1 MAELNEIAAGTM
13 IGFSANKTVAD
24 AKKETANNRV
34 DICKTKELYLN
45 GERVGVTDVEKKF
58 LEENLNTDS
67 TVKASKVITSGGSD
81 IENYVKKNVA
91 GAYKFVGSVGSISE
105 ILAKAGVV
113 GNVYNVR
120 NDFTLESGEF
130 RGSYKAGTNVAV
142 KTAFEEGKG
151 THAALDPLGGIMTD
165 LSNYATKGD
174 LETGLAKKADKAIV
188 LPIQNYV
195 PGGKVEEIA
204 DVFGFDVNTSSDTI
218 AAYLTG
224 DRSFNK
230 LFNAIQS
237 GVKIYGQYHH
247 YLALTELSEVGIAE
261 VCNAKAYDWS
271 GQIGS
276 TQKQTYKAIEMEL
289 EGVNIV
295 IKLSGAKYSAL
306 KSKSLRARIQDLESQ
321 LTLA

>member
-13 IGFSANKTVAD
+13 IGFSANKTVKE
-24 AKKETANNRV
+24 AKEDTATNRV

-45 GERVGVTDVEKKF
+45 GERAGVTDVEKKF
-58 LEENLNTDS
+58 LEENLNPDS
-67 TVKASKVITSGGSD
+67 TVKASKVKTSLGSD
-81 IENYVKKNVA
+81 IETYVKNNVA
-91 GAYKFVGSVGSISE
+91 GAYKFQGSVNSINE
-105 ILAKAGVV
+105 ILAKDCKKGDVF
-113 GNVYNVR
+113 NVR
-120 NDFTLESGEF
+120 VKFVLSGSGEND
-130 RGSYKAGTNVAV
+130 GTYEAGTNVAV
-142 KTAFEEGKG
+142 RENFAAGKG
-151 THAALDPLGGIMTD
+151 SQRLLDPLGGIV
-165 LSNYATKGD
+165 NGYATKKD

-188 LPIQNYV
+188 LPISNYV

-224 DRSFNK
+224 DRSFDK

-306 KSKSLRARIQDLESQ
+306 KSKSLRARIHDLESQ

>member
-13 IGFSANKTVAD
+13 IGFSANKTVKE
-24 AKKETANNRV
+24 AKEDTATNRV

-45 GERVGVTDVEKKF
+45 GERAGVTDVEKKF
-58 LEENLNTDS
+58 LEENLNPDS
-67 TVKASKVITSGGSD
+67 TVKASKVKTSLGSD
-81 IENYVKKNVA
+81 IETYVKNNVA
-91 GAYKFVGSVGSISE
+91 GAYKFQGSVNSINE
-105 ILAKAGVV
+105 ILAKDCKKGDVF
-113 GNVYNVR
+113 NVR
-120 NDFTLESGEF
+120 VKFVLSGSGEND
-130 RGSYKAGTNVAV
+130 GTYEAGTNVAV
-142 KTAFEEGKG
+142 REDFAAGKG
-151 THAALDPLGGIMTD
+151 SQRLLDPLGGIV
-165 LSNYATKGD
+165 NGYATKKD

-188 LPIQNYV
+188 LPISNYV

-224 DRSFNK
+224 DRSFDK

-247 YLALTELSEVGIAE
+247 YLAFTELSEVGIAE

-306 KSKSLRARIQDLESQ
+306 KLKSLRARIQDLESQ

>member
-13 IGFSANKTVAD
+13 IGFSANKTVKE
-24 AKKETANNRV
+24 AKEDTATNRV

-45 GERVGVTDVEKKF
+45 GERAGVTDVEKKF
-58 LEENLNTDS
+58 LEENLNPDS
-67 TVKASKVITSGGSD
+67 TVKASKVKTSLGSD
-81 IENYVKKNVA
+81 IETYVKNNVA
-91 GAYKFVGSVGSISE
+91 GAYKFKGSVNSINE
-105 ILAKAGVV
+105 ILAKDCKKGDVF
-113 GNVYNVR
+113 NVR
-120 NDFTLESGEF
+120 VKFVLSGSGEND
-130 RGSYKAGTNVAV
+130 GTYEAGTNVAV
-142 KTAFEEGKG
+142 REDFAAGKG
-151 THAALDPLGGIMTD
+151 SQRLLDPLGGIV
-165 LSNYATKGD
+165 NGYATKKD

-188 LPIQNYV
+188 LPISNYV

-224 DRSFNK
+224 DRSFDK

-247 YLALTELSEVGIAE
+247 YLAFTELSEVGIAE

-306 KSKSLRARIQDLESQ
+306 KSKSLSARIQDLESQ

>member
-13 IGFSANKTVAD
+13 IGFSANKTVTE
-24 AKKETANNRV
+24 AKKDTATNRV

-45 GERVGVTDVEKKF
+45 GERAGVTDVEKKF
-58 LEENLNTDS
+58 LEENLNSDS
-67 TVKASKVITSGGSD
+67 TVKASKVKTSLGSD
-81 IENYVKKNVA
+81 IETYVKNNVA
-91 GAYKFVGSVGSISE
+91 GAYKFQGSVNSINE
-105 ILAKAGVV
+105 ILAKNCTKGDVF
-113 GNVYNVR
+113 NVR
-120 NDFTLESGEF
+120 TKFALSGSGEND
-130 RGSYKAGTNVAV
+130 GIYEAGTNVAV
-142 KTAFEEGKG
+142 RESFEAGKG
-151 THAALDPLGGIMTD
+151 SQRLLDPLGGII
-165 LSNYATKGD
+165 NGYATKTE

-188 LPIQNYV
+188 LPISNYV

-230 LFNAIQS
+230 LFDAIQS

-306 KSKSLRARIQDLESQ
+306 KSKSLRARIAALEGQ

>member
-13 IGFSANKTVAD
+13 IGFSANKTVKE
-24 AKKETANNRV
+24 AKEDTATNRV

-45 GERVGVTDVEKKF
+45 GERAGVTDVEKKF

-67 TVKASKVITSGGSD
+67 TVKASKVTTSLGSD
-81 IENYVKKNVA
+81 IETYVKNNVE
-91 GAYKFVGSVGSISE
+91 GAYKFQGSVNSINE
-105 ILAKAGVV
+105 ILAKDCKKGDVF
-113 GNVYNVR
+113 NVR
-120 NDFTLESGEF
+120 VKFVLSGSGEND
-130 RGSYKAGTNVAV
+130 GTYEAGTNVAV
-142 KTAFEEGKG
+142 REDFAAGKG
-151 THAALDPLGGIMTD
+151 SQRLLDPLGGIV
-165 LSNYATKGD
+165 NGYATKKD

-188 LPIQNYV
+188 LPISNYV

-230 LFNAIQS
+230 LFDAIQS

-261 VCNAKAYDWS
+261 VCNVKAYDWS

-289 EGVNIV
+289 EDVKIIIQLSAGKYKA
-295 IKLSGAKYSAL
+295 IKTESIS
-306 KSKSLRARIQDLESQ
+306 RRIFNLERQ

>member
-1 MAELNEIAAGTM
+1 MAELNKIVAGTM
-13 IGFSANKTVAD
+13 IGFSANKTVTEAKAD
-24 AKKETANNRV
+24 TATNRV

-45 GERVGVTDVEKKF
+45 GERAGVTDVEKKF

-67 TVKASKVITSGGSD
+67 TVKASKVKTSLGSD
-81 IENYVKKNVA
+81 IETYVKNNVA
-91 GAYKFVGSVGSISE
+91 GAYKFQGSVNSINE
-105 ILAKAGVV
+105 ILAKDCKKGDVF
-113 GNVYNVR
+113 NVR
-120 NDFTLESGEF
+120 VKFALSGSDGNDGIYE
-130 RGSYKAGTNVAV
+130 AGTNVAV
-142 KTAFEEGKG
+142 RENFAANKG
-151 THAALDPLGGIMTD
+151 SKRLLDPLGGIID
-165 LSNYATKGD
+165 GYATETD
-174 LETGLAKKADKAIV
+174 LETGLAEKADKAIV
-188 LPIQNYV
+188 LPISNYL
-195 PGGKVEEIA
+195 PGGNVEEIA

-271 GQIGS
+271 GQIDS
-276 TQKQTYKAIEMEL
+276 TLKQAYKAIEMEL
-289 EGVNIV
+289 EGVHIV

-306 KSKSLRARIQDLESQ
+306 KLKSLSARILDLERQ

>member
-13 IGFSANKTVAD
+13 IGFSANKTVKE
-24 AKKETANNRV
+24 AKEDTATNRV

-45 GERVGVTDVEKKF
+45 GERAGVTDVEKKF
-58 LEENLNTDS
+58 LEENLNPDS
-67 TVKASKVITSGGSD
+67 TVKASKVKTSLGSD
-81 IENYVKKNVA
+81 IETYVKNNVA
-91 GAYKFVGSVGSISE
+91 GAYKFQGSVNSINE
-105 ILAKAGVV
+105 ILAKDCKKGDVF
-113 GNVYNVR
+113 NVR
-120 NDFTLESGEF
+120 VKFVLSGSGEND
-130 RGSYKAGTNVAV
+130 GTYEAGTNVAV
-142 KTAFEEGKG
+142 REDFAAGKG
-151 THAALDPLGGIMTD
+151 LQRLLDPLGGIV
-165 LSNYATKGD
+165 NGYATKKD

-188 LPIQNYV
+188 LPISNYV

-224 DRSFNK
+224 DRSFDK

>member
-13 IGFSANKTVAD
+13 IGFSANKTVKE
-24 AKKETANNRV
+24 AKEDTATNRV

-45 GERVGVTDVEKKF
+45 GERAGVTDVEKKF
-58 LEENLNTDS
+58 LEENLNPDS
-67 TVKASKVITSGGSD
+67 TVKASKVKTSLGSD
-81 IENYVKKNVA
+81 IETYVKNNVA
-91 GAYKFVGSVGSISE
+91 GAYKFQGSVNSINE
-105 ILAKAGVV
+105 ILAKDCKKGDVF
-113 GNVYNVR
+113 NVR
-120 NDFTLESGEF
+120 VKFVLSGSGEND
-130 RGSYKAGTNVAV
+130 GTYEAGTNVAV
-142 KTAFEEGKG
+142 REDFAAGKG
-151 THAALDPLGGIMTD
+151 SQRLLDPLGGIV
-165 LSNYATKGD
+165 NGYATKKD

-188 LPIQNYV
+188 LPISNYV

-224 DRSFNK
+224 DRSFDK

>member
-13 IGFSANKTVAD
+13 IGFSANKTVKE
-24 AKKETANNRV
+24 AKEDTATNRV

-45 GERVGVTDVEKKF
+45 GERAGVTDVEKKF
-58 LEENLNTDS
+58 LEENLNPDS
-67 TVKASKVITSGGSD
+67 TVKASKVKTSLGSD
-81 IENYVKKNVA
+81 IETYVKNNVA
-91 GAYKFVGSVGSISE
+91 GAYKFQGSVNSINE
-105 ILAKAGVV
+105 ILAKDCKKGDVF
-113 GNVYNVR
+113 NVR
-120 NDFTLESGEF
+120 VKFVLSGSGEND
-130 RGSYKAGTNVAV
+130 GTYEAGTNVAV
-142 KTAFEEGKG
+142 REDFAAGKG
-151 THAALDPLGGIMTD
+151 LQRLLDPLGGIV
-165 LSNYATKGD
+165 NGYATKKD

-188 LPIQNYV
+188 LPISNYV

-224 DRSFNK
+224 DRSFDK

-247 YLALTELSEVGIAE
+247 YLAFTELSEVGIAE

-276 TQKQTYKAIEMEL
+276 TQKQTYKAIKMEL

>member
-13 IGFSANKTVAD
+13 IGFSANKTVKE
-24 AKKETANNRV
+24 AKEDTATNRV

-45 GERVGVTDVEKKF
+45 GERAGVTDVEKKF
-58 LEENLNTDS
+58 LEENLNPDS
-67 TVKASKVITSGGSD
+67 TMKASKVKTSLGSD
-81 IENYVKKNVA
+81 IETYVKNNVA
-91 GAYKFVGSVGSISE
+91 GAYKFQGSVNSINE
-105 ILAKAGVV
+105 ILAKDCKKGDVF
-113 GNVYNVR
+113 NVR
-120 NDFTLESGEF
+120 VKFVLSGSGEND
-130 RGSYKAGTNVAV
+130 GTYEAGTNVAV
-142 KTAFEEGKG
+142 REDFAAGKG
-151 THAALDPLGGIMTD
+151 SQRLLDPLGGIV
-165 LSNYATKGD
+165 NGYATKKD

-188 LPIQNYV
+188 LPISNYV

-224 DRSFNK
+224 DRSFDK

-289 EGVNIV
+289 EDVNIV

>member
-13 IGFSANKTVAD
+13 IGFSANKTVTEAKAD
-24 AKKETANNRV
+24 TATNRV

-45 GERVGVTDVEKKF
+45 GERAGVTDVEKKF
-58 LEENLNTDS
+58 LEENLNPDS
-67 TVKASKVITSGGSD
+67 TVKASKVKTSLGSD
-81 IENYVKKNVA
+81 IETYVKNNVA
-91 GAYKFVGSVGSISE
+91 GAYKFQGSVNSINE
-105 ILAKAGVV
+105 ILAKDCKKGDVF
-113 GNVYNVR
+113 NVR
-120 NDFTLESGEF
+120 VKFVLSGSGEND
-130 RGSYKAGTNVAV
+130 GTYEAGTNVAV
-142 KTAFEEGKG
+142 REDFAAGKG
-151 THAALDPLGGIMTD
+151 SKRLLDPLGGIV
-165 LSNYATKGD
+165 NGYATKTD

-188 LPIQNYV
+188 LPISNYV

-306 KSKSLRARIQDLESQ
+306 KSKSLRDRIQDLESQ

>member
-1 MAELNEIAAGTM
+1 MAELNEIAVGTM

-58 LEENLNTDS
+58 LEENLNPDS
-67 TVKASKVITSGGSD
+67 TVKASKVKTSLGSD
-81 IENYVKKNVA
+81 IETYVKNNVA
-91 GAYKFVGSVGSISE
+91 GAYKFQGSVNSINE
-105 ILAKAGVV
+105 ILAKDCKKGDVF
-113 GNVYNVR
+113 NVR
-120 NDFTLESGEF
+120 VKFVLSGSGEND
-130 RGSYKAGTNVAV
+130 GTYEAGTNVAV
-142 KTAFEEGKG
+142 REDFAAGKG
-151 THAALDPLGGIMTD
+151 SQRLLDPLGGIV
-165 LSNYATKGD
+165 NGYATKPD

-188 LPIQNYV
+188 LPISNYV

-224 DRSFNK
+224 DRSFDK

-237 GVKIYGQYHH
+237 GVNIYGQYHH
-247 YLALTELSEVGIAE
+247 YEALVDMSEAGIAE
-261 VCNAKAYDWS
+261 VCNVKAYDWS

-289 EGVNIV
+289 EDVKIIIQLSAGKYKA
-295 IKLSGAKYSAL
+295 IKTESIS
-306 KSKSLRARIQDLESQ
+306 RRIFNLERQ

>member
-13 IGFSANKTVAD
+13 IGFSANKTVKE
-24 AKKETANNRV
+24 AKEDTATNRV

-45 GERVGVTDVEKKF
+45 GERAGVTDVEKKF

-67 TVKASKVITSGGSD
+67 TVKASKVKTSLGID
-81 IENYVKKNVA
+81 IETYVKNNVA
-91 GAYKFVGSVGSISE
+91 GAYKFQGSVNSINE
-105 ILAKAGVV
+105 ILAKDCKKGDVF
-113 GNVYNVR
+113 NVR
-120 NDFTLESGEF
+120 VKFVLSGSGEND
-130 RGSYKAGTNVAV
+130 GTYEAGTNVAV
-142 KTAFEEGKG
+142 REDFAAGKG
-151 THAALDPLGGIMTD
+151 SQRLLDPLGGIV
-165 LSNYATKGD
+165 NGYATKND

-188 LPIQNYV
+188 LPISNYV

-230 LFNAIQS
+230 LFDAIQS

>member
-1 MAELNEIAAGTM
+1 MNEIAVGTM

-58 LEENLNTDS
+58 LEENLNPDS
-67 TVKASKVITSGGSD
+67 TVKASKVKTSLGSD
-81 IENYVKKNVA
+81 IETYVKNNVA
-91 GAYKFVGSVGSISE
+91 GAYKFQGSVNSINE
-105 ILAKAGVV
+105 ILAKDCKKGDVF
-113 GNVYNVR
+113 NVR
-120 NDFTLESGEF
+120 VKFVLSGSGEND
-130 RGSYKAGTNVAV
+130 GTYEAGTNVAV
-142 KTAFEEGKG
+142 REDFAAGKG
-151 THAALDPLGGIMTD
+151 SQRLLDPLGGIV
-165 LSNYATKGD
+165 NGYATKPD

-188 LPIQNYV
+188 LPISNYV

-224 DRSFNK
+224 DRSFDK

-237 GVKIYGQYHH
+237 GVNIYGQYHH
-247 YLALTELSEVGIAE
+247 YEALVDMSEAGIAE
-261 VCNAKAYDWS
+261 VCNVKAYDWS

-289 EGVNIV
+289 EDVKIIIQLSAGKYKA
-295 IKLSGAKYSAL
+295 IKTESIS
-306 KSKSLRARIQDLESQ
+306 RRIFNLERQ

>member
-13 IGFSANKTVAD
+13 IGFSANKTVKE
-24 AKKETANNRV
+24 AKEDTATNRV

-45 GERVGVTDVEKKF
+45 GERAGVTDVEKKF
-58 LEENLNTDS
+58 LEENLNPDS
-67 TVKASKVITSGGSD
+67 TVKASKVKTSLGSD
-81 IENYVKKNVA
+81 IETYVKNNVA
-91 GAYKFVGSVGSISE
+91 GAYKFQGSVNSLNE
-105 ILAKAGVV
+105 ILAKDCKKGDVF
-113 GNVYNVR
+113 NVR
-120 NDFTLESGEF
+120 LKFVLSGSGEND
-130 RGSYKAGTNVAV
+130 GTYEAGTNVAV
-142 KTAFEEGKG
+142 REDFAAGKG
-151 THAALDPLGGIMTD
+151 SQRLLDPLGGIV
-165 LSNYATKGD
+165 NGYATKKD

-188 LPIQNYV
+188 LPISNYV

-224 DRSFNK
+224 DRSFDK

>member
-13 IGFSANKTVAD
+13 IGFSANKTVKE
-24 AKKETANNRV
+24 AKEDTATNRV

-45 GERVGVTDVEKKF
+45 GERAGVTDVEKKF

-67 TVKASKVITSGGSD
+67 TVKASKVKTSLGSD
-81 IENYVKKNVA
+81 IETYVKNNVA
-91 GAYKFVGSVGSISE
+91 GAYKYAGTVSTINE
-105 ILAKAGVV
+105 ILAKNCTKGDVF
-113 GNVYNVR
+113 NVR
-120 NDFTLESGEF
+120 TKFTLSGSGEND
-130 RGSYKAGTNVAV
+130 GIYEAGTNVAV
-142 KTAFEEGKG
+142 RESFEAGKG
-151 THAALDPLGGIMTD
+151 SQRLLDPLGGIMTG
-165 LSNYATKGD
+165 YATKTD

-188 LPIQNYV
+188 LPISNYV

-230 LFNAIQS
+230 LFDAIQS

-261 VCNAKAYDWS
+261 VYNAKAYDWS

>member
-13 IGFSANKTVAD
+13 IGFSANKTVKE
-24 AKKETANNRV
+24 AKEDTATNRV

-45 GERVGVTDVEKKF
+45 GERAGVTDVEKKF
-58 LEENLNTDS
+58 LEENLNPDS
-67 TVKASKVITSGGSD
+67 TVKASKVKTSLGSD
-81 IENYVKKNVA
+81 IETYVKNNVA
-91 GAYKFVGSVGSISE
+91 GAYKFQGSVNSINE
-105 ILAKAGVV
+105 ILAKDCKKGDVF
-113 GNVYNVR
+113 NVR
-120 NDFTLESGEF
+120 VKFVLSGSGEND
-130 RGSYKAGTNVAV
+130 GTYEAGTNVAV
-142 KTAFEEGKG
+142 REDFAAGKG
-151 THAALDPLGGIMTD
+151 LQRLLDPLGGIV
-165 LSNYATKGD
+165 NGYATKKD

-188 LPIQNYV
+188 LPISNYV

-224 DRSFNK
+224 DRSFDK

-276 TQKQTYKAIEMEL
+276 TQKQTYKAIKMEL

>member
-13 IGFSANKTVAD
+13 IGFSANKTVTEAKAD
-24 AKKETANNRV
+24 TATNRV

-45 GERVGVTDVEKKF
+45 GERAGVTDVEKKF
-58 LEENLNTDS
+58 LEENLNPDS
-67 TVKASKVITSGGSD
+67 TVKASKVKTSLGSD
-81 IENYVKKNVA
+81 IETYVKNNVA
-91 GAYKFVGSVGSISE
+91 GAYKYQGTVDSLDE
-105 ILAKAGVV
+105 ILAKNCTKGDVF
-113 GNVYNVR
+113 NVR
-120 NDFTLESGEF
+120 VKFVLSGSDGNDGIYE
-130 RGSYKAGTNVAV
+130 AGTNVAV
-142 KTAFEEGKG
+142 RETFAAGKG
-151 THAALDPLGGIMTD
+151 NKRLLDPLGGIV
-165 LSNYATKGD
+165 NGYATKTD

-188 LPIQNYV
+188 LPISNYA

-247 YLALTELSEVGIAE
+247 YLALTEASEVGIAE

-271 GQIGS
+271 GQINS
-276 TQKQTYKAIEMEL
+276 TQIQTYKAIEMEL
-289 EGVNIV
+289 EGVHIV
-295 IKLSGAKYSAL
+295 IKLSAGKYKAIKTESI
-306 KSKSLRARIQDLESQ
+306 SRRIFNLENQ

>member
-13 IGFSANKTVAD
+13 IGFSANKTVKE
-24 AKKETANNRV
+24 AKEDTATNRV

-45 GERVGVTDVEKKF
+45 GERAGVTDVEKKF
-58 LEENLNTDS
+58 LEENLNPDS
-67 TVKASKVITSGGSD
+67 TVKASKVKTSLGSD
-81 IENYVKKNVA
+81 IETYVKNNVA
-91 GAYKFVGSVGSISE
+91 GAYKFQGSVNSINE
-105 ILAKAGVV
+105 ILAKDCKKGDVF
-113 GNVYNVR
+113 NVR
-120 NDFTLESGEF
+120 VKFVLSGSGENE
-130 RGSYKAGTNVAV
+130 GTYEAGTNVAV
-142 KTAFEEGKG
+142 RENFAAGKG
-151 THAALDPLGGIMTD
+151 SQRLLDPLGGIV
-165 LSNYATKGD
+165 NGYATKKD

-188 LPIQNYV
+188 LPISNYV

-224 DRSFNK
+224 DRSFDK

>member
-1 MAELNEIAAGTM
+1 MAELEKIDVGTM
-13 IGFSANKTVAD
+13 IGFSANKTVQE
-24 AKKETANNRV
+24 AKEDTATNRV

-45 GERVGVTDVEKKF
+45 GERAGVTDVEKKF
-58 LEENLNTDS
+58 LEENLNADS
-67 TVKASKVITSGGSD
+67 TVKASKVKTSLGSD
-81 IENYVKKNVA
+81 IETYVKNNVA
-91 GAYKFVGSVGSISE
+91 GAYKFQGSVNSINE
-105 ILAKAGVV
+105 ILAKDCKKGDVFS
-113 GNVYNVR
+113 VR
-120 NDFTLESGEF
+120 VKFVLSGSGENE
-130 RGSYKAGTNVAV
+130 GIYEAGTNVAV
-142 KTAFEEGKG
+142 REDFAAGKG
-151 THAALDPLGGIMTD
+151 SQRLLDPLGGII
-165 LSNYATKGD
+165 NGYATKTD

-188 LPIQNYV
+188 LPISNYF
-195 PGGKVEEIA
+195 PGGKFEEIA

-247 YLALTELSEVGIAE
+247 YIALAELSEVGIAE

-271 GQIGS
+271 GLIGS
-276 TQKQTYKAIEMEL
+276 NQKRTYKAIEMDL
-289 EGVNIV
+289 EGVKIV

-306 KSKSLRARIQDLESQ
+306 KLKSLRARIQDLENK

>member
-13 IGFSANKTVAD
+13 IGFSANKTVKE
-24 AKKETANNRV
+24 AKEDTATNRV

-45 GERVGVTDVEKKF
+45 GERAGVTDVEKKF
-58 LEENLNTDS
+58 LEENLNPDS
-67 TVKASKVITSGGSD
+67 TVKASKVKTSLGSD
-81 IENYVKKNVA
+81 IETYVKNNVA
-91 GAYKFVGSVGSISE
+91 GAYKFQGSVNSINE
-105 ILAKAGVV
+105 ILAKDCKKGDVF
-113 GNVYNVR
+113 NVR
-120 NDFTLESGEF
+120 VKFVLSGSGEND
-130 RGSYKAGTNVAV
+130 GTYEAGTNVAV
-142 KTAFEEGKG
+142 REDFAAGKG
-151 THAALDPLGGIMTD
+151 SQRLLDPLGGIV
-165 LSNYATKGD
+165 NGYATKKD

-188 LPIQNYV
+188 LPISNYL

-224 DRSFNK
+224 DRSFDK

-306 KSKSLRARIQDLESQ
+306 KSKSLSARIQDLESQ

>member
-13 IGFSANKTVAD
+13 IGFSANKTVKE
-24 AKKETANNRV
+24 AKEDTATNRV

-45 GERVGVTDVEKKF
+45 GERAGVTDVEKKF
-58 LEENLNTDS
+58 LEENLNPDS
-67 TVKASKVITSGGSD
+67 TVKASKVKTSLGSD
-81 IENYVKKNVA
+81 IETYVKNNVA
-91 GAYKFVGSVGSISE
+91 GAYKFQGSVDRLDE
-105 ILAKAGVV
+105 ILAKNCTKGDVF
-113 GNVYNVR
+113 NVR
-120 NDFTLESGEF
+120 VKFVLSGSDGNDGIYE
-130 RGSYKAGTNVAV
+130 AGTNVAV
-142 KTAFEEGKG
+142 RETFAAGKG
-151 THAALDPLGGIMTD
+151 NKRLLDPLGGIV
-165 LSNYATKGD
+165 NGYATKTD

-188 LPIQNYV
+188 LPISNYV

-247 YLALTELSEVGIAE
+247 YLAFTELSEVGIAE

-289 EGVNIV
+289 EDVNIV

-306 KSKSLRARIQDLESQ
+306 KSKSLRARIRDLESQ